1 MVEVEVEIVEENVQV
16 QTVEGSVEA
25 WEVQRKDV
33 LFFLFE
39 VVIQHRWQCI
49 TISTSLQPGSCQ
61 QVVQRRWRATL
72 VHTLFGTRRRR
83 NRGHPKYCKKVLGS
97 GMRRK
102 YRERTLELWLEQTR
116 CG

>member
-1 MVEVEVEIVEENVQV
+1 MQA
-16 QTVEGSVEA
+16 VEGSVEA